1 MYQDEIIAE
10 VWKNR
15 DAYAAKHHHNLDE
28 MLADIRKLQQKLGG
42 QLVDRRQSTSSP
54 SNSDIQPSSNHP
66 NASAPSST

>member
-15 DAYAAKHHHNLDE
+15 DAYAAKHNNDIARIV
-28 MLADIRKLQQKLGG
+28 ADIRKRQQKSGRL
-42 QLVDRRQSTSSP
+42 LVDRSQSTSSLT
-54 SNSDIQPSSNHP
+54 NSDIQHSSNDP